1 VPKPLEITCA
11 PLQDGGL
18 LIGAAVTQEEVI
30 DRLLELA
37 APATAA
43 AKLTAAAPQVAGSFM
58 SRLWGGASS
67 GAAAASADPK
77 HVWLPIAKHLQRI
90 AGNQVHG
97 FLIDMLQRSRGVKG
111 VWRGKHGT
119 AHSISSDCDSRG
131 ALLAGQGGLVNSM
144 CNATRQCRLL
154 TSHTLIKGATRGLR
168 K

>member
-1 VPKPLEITCA
+1 M
-11 PLQDGGL
+11 

-43 AKLTAAAPQVAGSFM
+43 TKLTAAAPQVAGFFM

-97 FLIDMLQRSRGVKG
+97 FLFDMLQRSRGVKG

-131 ALLAGQGGLVNSM
+131 ALLAGQGGLV
-144 CNATRQCRLL
+144 RFHVQCYKAMQLL
-154 TSHTLIKGATRGLR
+154 TSHTLFKGATRGLR